1 MARHDD
7 WCKGVGMVYA
17 AVQAVLYLL
26 DPAMTLQRA
35 EPVLD
40 VK

>member
-1 MARHDD
+1 
-7 WCKGVGMVYA
+7 MVYA

-35 EPVLD
+35 GPVLSWMSSR
-40 VK
+40 